1 MINNYDDEF
10 QFNGAFPSAD
20 DYILSNDF
28 FKPEDV
34 FEPSYNPDVPYEEE
48 ERIRNEIKRHL
59 LSPEVIL
66 LRAPW
71 GIGKTTLMIRNY
83 WWLKDNSALISQSY
97 EHLETHLE
105 RNGILKHKKI
115 TIVKGL
121 DKLCPIAQK
130 HPDRVNVLRNMGFET
145 KKIHEIIVEEAG
157 EDYDE
162 HILQCPYNQMTSRL
176 VNSIRDKENI
186 KIGTVFSM
194 ALNNPLL
201 WRKIRHWFIDEEQG
215 ISNLVKLIVPEDLV
229 KKLDIQGMYISNWVE
244 MEEECTQRRNKL
256 QEEFLKTNNEAL
268 TVQSMA
274 LTNLL
279 EVLERRI
286 ILPNKDKQY
295 YTSHEGGLAEVW
307 TTPTFHLFLLR
318 LSRINQ
324 GAIAKYTRSLV
335 TPHIMIS
342 SASAKFN
349 HLIPE
354 VLNWCLGLLRRDITV
369 VRGTTIVPESPWDTP
384 IADITSDYPL
394 YKTSVVAFH
403 NDRQSYS
410 KRRIDETEKYSLLNY
425 VSVGIRKYLQLQN
438 TNQMRERSGL
448 NKDNISILLVINS
461 KKKAMEI
468 ADFIKHTNESQLR
481 SLISSSQLS
490 PEAKNLTYH
499 IKEIM
504 YPGDALAGYN
514 PPENIN
520 LIVVYGDHT
529 HRNVN
534 LEFAGFGKNI
544 VAFRSGASL
553 KENTDPK
560 SAKYIMDVNL
570 TDIIELVKRSR
581 GKRDVVY
588 FGNWLNPNH
597 ETMGK
602 YVRNFCNSANV
613 EIFPFMDI

>member
-410 KRRIDETEKYSLLNY
+410 KRRIDETLKYSLLNH
-425 VSVGIRKYLQLQN
+425 VSVGIHKYLQLQN

-529 HRNVN
+529 
-534 LEFAGFGKNI
+534 
-544 VAFRSGASL
+544 
-553 KENTDPK
+553 
-560 SAKYIMDVNL
+560 
-570 TDIIELVKRSR
+570 
-581 GKRDVVY
+581 
-588 FGNWLNPNH
+588 
-597 ETMGK
+597 
-602 YVRNFCNSANV
+602 
-613 EIFPFMDI
+613 